1 MSETEI
7 LHGQIETLENELDQL
22 HELLGDAE
30 GYVQHKATCARLL
43 TKRECDCGLVEL
55 MTRVHAE
62 LENGDDDDEDELA
75 EDDEPESPS

>member
-1 MSETEI
+1 MSEIEI
-7 LHGQIETLENELDQL
+7 LRGQVETLEDELDQL

-30 GYVQHKATCARLL
+30 NYVQHKATCARLL

-62 LENGDDDDEDELA
+62 LENGDDDEDDEPP